1 MCTIKLSLV
10 YEEWISNLQEL
21 ASHNFRYNFDEFHN
35 LGIREDNFNTVLDD
49 LVTVP
54 KFVKQSIPQKQ
65 IYVFKNV
72 IIR

>member
-1 MCTIKLSLV
+1 MDWQFTRVFYRRKLLI
-10 YEEWISNLQEL
+10 ISAITLT
-21 ASHNFRYNFDEFHN
+21 
-35 LGIREDNFNTVLDD
+35 NFNRVLYD